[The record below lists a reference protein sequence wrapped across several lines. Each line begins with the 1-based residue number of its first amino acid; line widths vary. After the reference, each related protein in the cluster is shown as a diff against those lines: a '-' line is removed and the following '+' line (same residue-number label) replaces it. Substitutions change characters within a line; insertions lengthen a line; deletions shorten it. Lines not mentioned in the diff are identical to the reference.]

1 MEKRNRCLFLWGLS
15 FSPNVYA
22 GNDRKKTG
30 EVCQYSWRFGANR
43 RPEPDPVLS
52 AAARGGTIS
61 FLKSLAQ
68 EVGKYHIQ
76 CNTVALGLIGKDQ
89 PSIDSAIMTRIIK
102 HYPLR
107 RLGKIEDVTGM
118 VLFLLSSRSDWMT
131 GQSLPLTEDTV
142 CLANCSIQF
151 SGKKS

>member
-1 MEKRNRCLFLWGLS
+1 MDVCFYGVFHLVRTFMPEMIERKQGKFVNIVGDSARTGDRNLI
-15 FSPNVYA
+15 
-22 GNDRKKTG
+22 
-30 EVCQYSWRFGANR
+30 
-43 RPEPDPVLS
+43 LS